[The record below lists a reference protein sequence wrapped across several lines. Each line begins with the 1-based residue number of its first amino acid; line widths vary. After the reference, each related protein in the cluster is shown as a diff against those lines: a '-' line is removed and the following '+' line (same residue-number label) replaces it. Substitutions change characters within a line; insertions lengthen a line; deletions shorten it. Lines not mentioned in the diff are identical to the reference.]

1 MPKAKTTLG
10 SAEIAERLHIDAK
23 KLRQIIRLH
32 AAKKPTDGR
41 YEFKESDLPKLR
53 ELIDE
58 HTRSEETAKAAKK
71 AGKK

>member
-1 MPKAKTTLG
+1 MPKAKTAFG

-23 KLRQIIRLH
+23 KLRKIIRLH

-41 YEFKESDLPKLR
+41 YTFTESDVPKLR

-58 HTRSEETAKAAKK
+58 HTRTEETAKASKK
-71 AGKK
+71 SKK

>member
-23 KLRQIIRLH
+23 KLRQVIRLH
-32 AAKKPTDGR
+32 AAKKPMDGR
-41 YEFKESDLPKLR
+41 YEFKESDIPKLR

-58 HTRSEETAKAAKK
+58 HTRSEAAKK
-71 AGKK
+71 SKKQ